1 MWMHSASMV
10 GNLGVA
16 AADRA
21 MRTSGAFFHKQM
33 RDMMPVFFFAFHT
46 LILPFSFVGLLSK
59 IPASSLHIIL

>member
-10 GNLGVA
+10 ANLGVA

-21 MRTSGAFFHKQM
+21 MRTSGAFFHKQI
-33 RDMMPVFFFAFHT
+33 RDKMTGFFLASHM